1 IGCAQKP
8 VLKRVQIE
16 RIAFGSNIAE
26 SARHQAR
33 TDVTDTGS
41 NLQNVVAKMRPDGVR
56 QPTHVLRCA
65 CQVVEESAAVLTDI
79 KVVDQPKAQNYTQRF
94 DTIPPADFLSLFISP
109 PVVTDRNLVDPQFA
123 LGAL

>member
-79 KVVDQPKAQNYTQRF
+79 RSSINQKRRITPRALTPSRQPIF
-94 DTIPPADFLSLFISP
+94 FPSS
-109 PVVTDRNLVDPQFA
+109 
-123 LGAL
+123 